1 MSGPRREKVA
11 DLVRD
16 AIARLIQSELH
27 DARRGFVTVTAVEM
41 SGDLRHARV
50 FVSVLQEG
58 PAREQAL
65 EALQAARGFIRK
77 RLGAMLRLRYTPEI
91 VFRLDT
97 SIEYGSR
104 IEDLIEKSH
113 SREPE
118 EPGSE

>member
-16 AIARLIQSELH
+16 EIARLIQSELH
-27 DARRGFVTVTAVEM
+27 DSRLGFVTVTGVQM

-77 RLGAMLRLRYTPEI
+77 RLGGTLRLRYTPEI
-91 VFRLDT
+91 AFRLDT

-104 IEDLIEKSH
+104 IEDLIEKTH
-113 SREPE
+113 GREPE
-118 EPGSE
+118 EPKEG